1 MLETNLSDS
10 VVASL
15 FCGPIP
21 VTFYDFVL
29 KTNPFTDLET
39 WLSMVRDSRDE
50 AVFEK
55 MVHALI
61 LTTKVDAQATGNSP
75 PNHP

>member
-1 MLETNLSDS
+1 MLETTLSDS

-15 FCGPIP
+15 FYGPIL

-29 KTNPFTDLET
+29 KTTPFTDLET
-39 WLSMVRDSRDE
+39 WLSMARDFRDE

-55 MVHALI
+55 MIHALI
-61 LTTKVDAQATGNSP
+61 LTT
-75 PNHP
+75 